1 LIAASKGAERADM
14 APECTMTGASSTP
27 IKKVQSFECS
37 MLRCVSV
44 RAIATGLGTHLVVNG
59 ILRRFGHLAADGRS
73 GEDLVTPDFL
83 AIDGRGE
90 RTPSEGLGKL
100 AEQWASVR
108 VKALVLDSYL
118 SLQTSISMLRNAI
131 KH

>member
-1 LIAASKGAERADM
+1 
-14 APECTMTGASSTP
+14 MTGASSTP

-59 ILRRFGHLAADGRS
+59 ILRRFGHLA
-73 GEDLVTPDFL
+73 
-83 AIDGRGE
+83 IDGRGE

-108 VKALVLDSYL
+108 VKALVLDLYL